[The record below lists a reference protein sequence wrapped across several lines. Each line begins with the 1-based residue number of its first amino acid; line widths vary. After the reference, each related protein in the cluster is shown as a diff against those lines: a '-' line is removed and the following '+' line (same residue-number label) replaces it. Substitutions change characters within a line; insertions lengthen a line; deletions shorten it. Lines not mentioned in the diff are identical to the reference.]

1 MTDDRNRRSN
11 VKISQ
16 RPIQHPDTPLVPTID
31 ELMAGTRLHEPP
43 EEWGEEIEVC
53 VCNGRRVDMPD
64 PNNAKRVAGWDKEDK
79 IYRYTTLQIM
89 YGPGS
94 KIKLR
99 ESEATRL
106 MALGFVCWPQN
117 YTAPPQQPEVETVDV
132 GLRRVER
139 SP

>member
-43 EEWGEEIEVC
+43 EEWGEEVELR

-64 PNNAKRVAGWDKEDK
+64 PNNTKR
-79 IYRYTTLQIM
+79 
-89 YGPGS
+89 
-94 KIKLR
+94 
-99 ESEATRL
+99 
-106 MALGFVCWPQN
+106 
-117 YTAPPQQPEVETVDV
+117 
-132 GLRRVER
+132 
-139 SP
+139 